1 MELESIQ
8 YFAKAKRKYN
18 SICLLT
24 LMFVVLALIVF
35 YSYSINSYSV
45 VNKHNQELIALVLEI
60 VCQATY
66 LAIDFQDIRTIG
78 LTVVL

>member
-8 YFAKAKRKYN
+8 YFVKAKRKYN

-24 LMFVVLALIVF
+24 VMFVVLALIVF
-35 YSYSINSYSV
+35 YSYSMEYHSV
-45 VNKHNQELIALVLEI
+45 VNKHNQVLIALVLEI

-66 LAIDFQDIRTIG
+66 LAIDF
-78 LTVVL
+78 